1 MRCRNGFTL
10 IEVLVALIIGG
21 IVIAGAHSILDALSR
36 SARAAQLG
44 AVNADQ
50 SANGDELL
58 RSLTGRLDVA
68 TPGAKPFFGSEWIT
82 AFSSWCEVPRG
93 WLESCSVVLA
103 FDTAF
108 GKTALVARV
117 NDSTRVVLL
126 HGFTSGSFR
135 YLESAANGGVW
146 QRLWGRGVSAPSA
159 IGVVIDR
166 DTLIIPVGERG

>member
-10 IEVLVALIIGG
+10 IEILVALVIGA
-21 IVIAGAHSILDALSR
+21 IVIAGAHDILDALTNT
-36 SARAAQLG
+36 ANAAQLG
-44 AVNADQ
+44 AVNADD

-58 RSLTGRLDVA
+58 HALTGRLDLA
-68 TPGAKPFFGSEWIT
+68 TPGAKPFFGSERIT

-108 GKTALVARV
+108 GKAALVARI

-126 HGFTSGSFR
+126 RGLTSGSFR

-159 IGVVIDR
+159 IGVLIDR
-166 DTLIIPVGERG
+166 DTLIIPVGDRG